1 MLSPVIAKKVLWCLI
16 PNIIV
21 FAVFIPQTGSQALEK
36 SVISV
41 QDTKRTSGLG
51 RGPKLEL
58 VATSSTIFIGY
69 IGENSLIFDIL
80 NDNLLTTSDTKL
92 EVSIEQFKN
101 EKLEALLDFE
111 VQQKKL
117 GWRVYLSTLMKVGVD
132 RSCNSIRLMV
142 VDFSSE
148 GDKMD
153 EHSKTISDCIRNGN
167 LLLSGGGLAYE
178 RLKSTVYVGIG
189 DFGQSGSEIKKYR
202 SLTNIIE
209 ANISKNGTIGK
220 IRSFSSGH
228 RNPLDLMNYGKEGDL
243 LEVESGPFGGD
254 ELNRIALGK
263 NYGWPHVTLG
273 EPYNN
278 DNDYIQEI
286 KYQTHLGY
294 TKPLYWWKQSQT
306 PTAISSDKQKF
317 NCIYISMLTTR
328 QIVNLCQKRGTMT
341 VERAFNLTD
350 RIRDLVAMTNG
361 SLVYS
366 IDNGS
371 IFLVKN

>member
-1 MLSPVIAKKVLWCLI
+1 MIAKKALWCVI

-21 FAVFIPQTGSQALEK
+21 FVVFIPQTGSQALEN

-58 VATSSTIFIGY
+58 VATSSSIFIGY
-69 IGENSLIFDIL
+69 IGENSLFFDIL
-80 NDNLLTTSDTKL
+80 NDNLVITSETKL
-92 EVSIEQFKN
+92 KVSIEQFKS

-111 VQQKKL
+111 VQQKKS

-142 VDFSSE
+142 VDFSFK
-148 GDKMD
+148 GNKMD
-153 EHSKTISDCIRNGN
+153 EHSKTMSDCINNGN

-178 RLKSTVYVGIG
+178 RLKSTIYVGIG
-189 DFGQSGSEIKKYR
+189 DFGQSEREIEKYR
-202 SLTNIIE
+202 SLTNIVK
-209 ANISKNGTIGK
+209 ANISNNGTIGK
-220 IRSFSSGH
+220 IRNVSSGH
-228 RNPLDLMNYGKEGDL
+228 RNPLDLTNFGKDGVL

-254 ELNRIALGK
+254 ELNTIAFGK

-278 DNDYIQEI
+278 DNDYIREI
-286 KYQTHLGY
+286 KYQTHMGY

-317 NCIYISMLTTR
+317 DCIYISMLTTR
-328 QIVNLCQKRGTMT
+328 QIVNLCQKNGRMT
-341 VERAFNLTD
+341 VVRELKLSD

-366 IDNGS
+366 IDDGS